1 MSMNLTVSFPGG
13 KKVDVAF
20 DAHTVH
26 TDQPV
31 SGGGEDTAPAPYD
44 LFLASIASCAGIYIV
59 GFCQNRGVDPAL
71 VRLQQ
76 RVEFDP
82 ETHLASKIDL
92 DLELSPAFPEKYVQ
106 ALVRVVDQCKVK
118 KTLAAPPVFSVN
130 PRAAQA

>member
-13 KKVDVAF
+13 KKVDVTF

-59 GFCQNRGVDPAL
+59 GFCQGRGVDPSL
-71 VRLQQ
+71 VRLTQ

-118 KTLAAPPVFSVN
+118 KSMAAPPVFSVN

>member
-1 MSMNLTVSFPGG
+1 MNMNLTVSFPGG

-20 DAHTVH
+20 GGHTVH
-26 TDQPV
+26 TDQPA

-44 LFLASIASCAGIYIV
+44 LFLASIASCAGIYVV
-59 GFCQNRGVDPAL
+59 GFCQNRGVDPSL

-92 DLELSPAFPEKYVQ
+92 DLELVNDGTPFDIGMEVKSKVDAPSSHGLWLRP
-106 ALVRVVDQCKVK
+106 RVI
-118 KTLAAPPVFSVN
+118 TMP
-130 PRAAQA
+130 